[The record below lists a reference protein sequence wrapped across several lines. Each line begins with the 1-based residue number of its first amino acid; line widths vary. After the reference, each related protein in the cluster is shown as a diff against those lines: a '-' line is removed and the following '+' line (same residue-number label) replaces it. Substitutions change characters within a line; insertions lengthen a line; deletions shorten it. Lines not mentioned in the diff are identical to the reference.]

1 MYVAFVGPQT
11 PAFIQNAVQ
20 ATMSFARSSSP
31 SPYKPPQFA
40 ERIAHLAPKTK
51 LNLAMRPTPIHNW
64 ELHKAVPDLPED
76 IQFYIKRDDMTGC
89 GASGNKIRKLEFL
102 VADALS
108 KKCDT
113 LITAGGVQSNH
124 ARATAVV
131 AKELGLDAH
140 VFLRTREHEYP
151 EKLGAKGNVLFH
163 NMLGVQ
169 MHLVRPV
176 SYLAGL
182 LPKMKQLQER
192 LSHEEHRAYLIGIG
206 GSNEIGVW
214 GYIEAF
220 NELLSQG
227 IEGEIT
233 DVVVPVG
240 SGGTASG
247 LAIGNYL
254 AGLPFRVHAVTVC
267 DTPAYFYGH
276 LNEMLDK
283 LQLSQEVD
291 AEQIL
296 NIFEAKGLGYAR
308 STDEEIEM
316 GLQISRGTGIML
328 DPVYTLKA
336 IYGLMRELRK
346 TGNDIFKQDSKILF
360 VHTGGTF
367 SLFDGR
373 IEPYLDNKLAQTW
386 TS

>member
-1 MYVAFVGPQT
+1 MCVAFVGPQA
-11 PAFIQNAVQ
+11 PAFIQNAAQ

-51 LNLAMRPTPIHNW
+51 LNLAMRPTPIHNS
-64 ELHKAVPDLPED
+64 ELHKSDPDLPEH
-76 IQFYIKRDDMTGC
+76 IQFYIKRDDMTGF

-102 VADALS
+102 VAGALS
-108 KKCDT
+108 KECDT
-113 LITAGGVQSNH
+113 LINAGGVQSNH

-140 VFLRTREHEYP
+140 VFLRTREHE
-151 EKLGAKGNVLFH
+151 
-163 NMLGVQ
+163 
-169 MHLVRPV
+169 
-176 SYLAGL
+176 LA
-182 LPKMKQLQER
+182 
-192 LSHEEHRAYLIGIG
+192 HEEHRAYLIGIC

-214 GYIEAF
+214 GYIEGF

-254 AGLPFRVHAVTVC
+254 AGLPFQVHAVTLC
-267 DTPAYFYGH
+267 DTSAYFYGH

-283 LQLSQEVD
+283 LLLSQEVD
-291 AEQIL
+291 AEQTL
-296 NIFEAKGLGYAR
+296 NIFEAEGLGYAR

-346 TGNDIFKQDSKILF
+346 TGNDIFKKDSKILF